1 MAAKKSAG
9 EVKKKPEEQEMT
21 IKAAEE
27 AVIKKFGVG
36 AALFLSDVCLKKPE
50 IIPTGSSGLDY
61 ATGVG
66 GIPRGRMT
74 EVFGPPAS
82 GKSTLALSIA
92 AMSHTCTDGDVLY
105 VDAEKALDPSLVR
118 ALGLRDDRTVVID
131 RSTAEENLDVAQ
143 IFIKT
148 GKFSVVI
155 IDSVAA
161 LTPQAEFDA
170 NFDDQFMG
178 IHPKLMSRMCRTIKP
193 LCSKT
198 NTALILI
205 NQTRDNLGQ
214 YGSPKQTTGGH
225 AIRFFSDLRIEAR
238 GGHKSS
244 LIAGPDGDIIGQ
256 TTTFTVVKNKLS
268 RPWRSCSVD
277 LIYGSGYDTI
287 GELVTVGEE
296 LGFIKIAGAWFE
308 YKGNKVQGKIK
319 MRQLIIDNVELQQ
332 ELRNDV
338 KTLLG

>member
-1 MAAKKSAG
+1 MAKRLPKPPVPAG
-9 EVKKKPEEQEMT
+9 TKMIERKYASLTRKYYFTYRELLTEELEKLIPVLREQSL
-21 IKAAEE
+21 ADLPQ
-27 AVIKKFGVG
+27 GV
-36 AALFLSDVCLKKPE
+36 S
-50 IIPTGSSGLDY
+50 
-61 ATGVG
+61 
-66 GIPRGRMT
+66 R
-74 EVFGPPAS
+74 
-82 GKSTLALSIA
+82 
-92 AMSHTCTDGDVLY
+92 
-105 VDAEKALDPSLVR
+105 
-118 ALGLRDDRTVVID
+118 
-131 RSTAEENLDVAQ
+131 
-143 IFIKT
+143 
-148 GKFSVVI
+148 
-155 IDSVAA
+155 
-161 LTPQAEFDA
+161 FDA